1 MTKRYISSIDLSK
14 KLEKLHKLETE
25 RIFEYTATDYYVTF
39 KMTRE
44 EFDEMNNKINQKK
57 EI

>member
-14 KLEKLHKLETE
+14 KLEKLHKLVTE
-25 RIFEYTATDYYVTF
+25 RIFECNVTDYYVTF

-44 EFDEMNNKINQKK
+44 EFDALNNNIKGNTL
-57 EI
+57 